1 MNKEERILKLLERNN
16 GILTIEEVNYNNIN
30 TIFLTRLV
38 REGKIE
44 RIKKGL
50 YVLPNTW
57 GDEYFNT
64 IYGNNAIYSYDT
76 ALYFLNLCQS
86 VPHIYNIT
94 VNRGYNGSLKNNKK
108 VILHFV
114 RKEVFDI
121 GKIEIKS
128 PQGQIVKI
136 YNAERCICDLLK
148 DKEYQDIETI
158 KYAINEYLNDKNKR
172 DIPKLIEYSK
182 IFNVEK
188 DINKYLEVLM

>member
-1 MNKEERILKLLERNN
+1 MNKEEQILKLLEKNN

>member
-1 MNKEERILKLLERNN
+1 MNKEEQILKLLEKNN

-148 DKEYQDIETI
+148 DKEHQDIETI